1 MQENQPRRPQYI
13 DGFVHNRQR
22 RSVAYSK
29 SHTASAMPT
38 LGVQRQQPQPTTRP
52 VSDFRAHTTA
62 QPKQAVS
69 FTDTSLPIRKSS
81 ERGRNAK
88 AAQAKTKKRSWKSI
102 TKRTALV
109 VLALFVV
116 SGGWLGWKV
125 YRNTA
130 KVFGNK
136 NPLHMLSAF
145 KPVPLKGESTG
156 HVNILLAGDSSDRDD
171 GSGGGSLTDSIMV
184 VSINTKEHT
193 AFMLSIPRDMWVD
206 VPGVGYGK
214 INTTGTATNFS
225 ENGYPK
231 GNMGALEKVISDN
244 FGITINYYSL
254 VNYTAFKQSVDS
266 VGGIDVN
273 IQSEDQRGLYDPSF
287 LAHEGGALKL
297 ANGVQHLN
305 GQTALNLARARGDP
319 YNGKYGAYG
328 FPKSDFDR
336 TEHQRW
342 MMLALKNKI
351 ISAGTLSNPVKIG
364 NLMDSIGNNVKTD
377 FQMNELASL
386 YYMMKKVDTNSIQS
400 LSLNDAD
407 GKNLLSNYTAAGG
420 QSALVPAAGP
430 TDYSQIQKYI
440 TKVLNS
446 NKVSKEGANITVLN
460 GGQIVGLAKREGD
473 LLATKGI
480 NVTQVGDAPTQ
491 MTNTTII
498 DNSNGKK
505 PETKKLLGS
514 LFKNNFSS
522 DSVLAKQYNTDFII
536 ILGSNQ
542 PDVQSSS
549 TSTDG
554 TSSSNI

>member
-1 MQENQPRRPQYI
+1 MQGNQPRKPQYI
-13 DGFVHNRQR
+13 DGFIHNRQR
-22 RSVAYSK
+22 RAVASER
-29 SHTASAMPT
+29 SQTAAAMPVI
-38 LGVQRQQPQPTTRP
+38 GVQRPAAVRRPSPQPALNQPSRNPQATTLP
-52 VSDFRAHTTA
+52 V
-62 QPKQAVS
+62 KKS
-69 FTDTSLPIRKSS
+69 FTSS
-81 ERGRNAK
+81 RTRRTDA
-88 AAQAKTKKRSWKSI
+88 TPKKRSWKSI

-136 NPLHMLSAF
+136 NPLHILSAF
-145 KPVPLKGESTG
+145 KPIPLKGESSG

-193 AFMLSIPRDMWVD
+193 AFMLSVPRDLWVD

-214 INTTGTATNFS
+214 INTAGTAKNFS
-225 ENGYPK
+225 EEGYPK
-231 GNMGALEKVISDN
+231 GNMGALEKIIGDN
-244 FGITINYYSL
+244 MGIAINYYAL

-273 IQSEDQRGLYDPSF
+273 IKSEDARGLYDPSF
-287 LAHEGGALKL
+287 RANEGGALKL
-297 ANGVQHLN
+297 PNGVQHLN
-305 GQTALNLARARGDP
+305 GQVALNLARARGDP
-319 YNGKYGAYG
+319 FNGKYGAYG

-364 NLMDSIGNNVKTD
+364 NLMDSIGDNVKTD
-377 FQMNELASL
+377 FQLNELASL
-386 YYMMKKVDTNSIQS
+386 YYMMKKVDTNNIES

-407 GKNLLSNYTAAGG
+407 GKNLLANYSAPGG

-430 TDYSQIQKYI
+430 TDFSVIQKYI

-446 NKVSKEGANITVLN
+446 NKVTKEGANVIVLN
-460 GGQIVGLAKREGD
+460 GGQVVGLAKREGD
-473 LLATKGI
+473 LLATKGLNI
-480 NVTQVGDAPTQ
+480 SQVSDAPAQ
-491 MTNTTII
+491 RAETTVI

-514 LFKNNFSS
+514 LFNNKFSS
-522 DSVLAKQYNTDFII
+522 DATLSQQYKADFIV
-536 ILGSNQ
+536 ILGANQ

-549 TSTDG
+549 SSV
-554 TSSSNI
+554 SSSSTSAQD